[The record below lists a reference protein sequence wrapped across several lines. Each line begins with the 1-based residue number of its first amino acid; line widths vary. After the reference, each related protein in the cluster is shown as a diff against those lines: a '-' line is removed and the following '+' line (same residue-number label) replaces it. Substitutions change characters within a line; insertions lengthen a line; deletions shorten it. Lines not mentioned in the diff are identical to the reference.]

1 MTKYM
6 QNTAPNRFGLGS
18 LNSSTTLSIPNLSIA
33 GNRQP
38 TNPLT
43 LGSGRY
49 SPLNASKNNIPNLS
63 ITAES
68 VAKTTPKLSNSNKKK
83 PISGIID
90 TVVNSPA
97 ATPNKLTPSS
107 NLSEQELRGLAKQA
121 SYVNFSFHEGKIDLV
136 ASDENLT
143 KEFKNK
149 YSIQKFSMHYD
160 VLDQMPNTS
169 TGASALLLREK
180 HSGKA
185 IITIRGTE
193 PSIKDYLTDII
204 LPIDGRPIGQ
214 EIDIFNYY
222 QELSTPKGA
231 PVVEAQYAK
240 KMTIGGGVI
249 SDTSK
254 IVTSVNP
261 NKKGK
266 GLISKTEP
274 IEIIGHSLGGTSANG
289 LHYSIPNPSI
299 TYGANAA
306 GLRLNEPNKKVYEQF
321 LAISSGS
328 KQNIDWEKKN
338 KLVTNTVTTGF
349 PSFTASNTPV
359 LPQNGTVVKLPQSID
374 GVGGHFIAPLND
386 SRILSHIVKDIG
398 SDYAELTSKY
408 TTTTVSNRVNQNV
421 KGLSDKTY
429 KLNTKVNYEKM
440 LLNNMAEF
448 LDTPKRYEEGN
459 EENNRQLLMEIR
471 EKVPQLDNNQKRKLN
486 EYLNNPN
493 NIKRQDSIGSSNSNG
508 VNMRNHRQYE
518 NLIQA
523 MSQTSKHSSST
534 SIQANNITNVESVLT
549 VNTLV

>member
-1 MTKYM
+1 M
-6 QNTAPNRFGLGS
+6 
-18 LNSSTTLSIPNLSIA
+18 
-33 GNRQP
+33 
-38 TNPLT
+38 
-43 LGSGRY
+43 
-49 SPLNASKNNIPNLS
+49 PNLS
-63 ITAES
+63 ITAKS
-68 VAKTTPKLSNSNKKK
+68 VAKTTSKLGNSNKKN
-83 PISGIID
+83 PISGIIH
-90 TVVNSPA
+90 TVVNTTNQITKNLLNAKQGNPQVNSPA
-97 ATPNKLTPSS
+97 AIPNKLPTSS

-121 SYVNFSFHEGKIDLV
+121 SYVDS
-136 ASDENLT
+136 SDDKGNRINISDYKKRLN
-143 KEFKNK
+143 KEFNNEYNTDAFVK
-149 YSIQKFSMHYD
+149 HYD

-169 TGASALLLREK
+169 TGASALLLRHK
-180 HSGKA
+180 DSSKA
-185 IITIRGTE
+185 TIAIRGTE
-193 PSIKDYLTDII
+193 PSISDYLTDIRLGI
-204 LPIDGRPIGQ
+204 KGRPIGQ

-222 QELSTPKGA
+222 QELSTPKGE
-231 PVVEAQYAK
+231 PVIEAQYAK
-240 KMTIGGGVI
+240 KRTISGGLI
-249 SDTSK
+249 PDTSR
-254 IVTSVNP
+254 IVASLNP

-266 GLISKTEP
+266 GLISKNELIEP
-274 IEIIGHSLGGTSANG
+274 IGHSLGGTLANG

-306 GLRLNEPNKKVYEQF
+306 GLRLNENNKKVYEQF
-321 LAISSGS
+321 LAISSDS
-328 KQNIDWEKKN
+328 KQSIDWEKKN

-374 GVGGHFIAPLND
+374 GLGGHFIAPFND

-421 KGLSDKTY
+421 KGLVDKTY

-440 LLNNMAEF
+440 LLNNLAEF
-448 LDTPKRYEEGN
+448 LENPNRYVDGN

-508 VNMRNHRQYE
+508 MNMRNHRQYE

-523 MSQTSKHSSST
+523 MSQISKHSSST
-534 SIQANNITNVESVLT
+534 SIQTNNIIGIESVLT
-549 VNTLV
+549 INALV